1 MKDVDQIII
10 ESAEAAIAASAS
22 SIDRNLI
29 IHYDQL
35 KLFWFTVI
43 CDIKEILTRLNGQS
57 TNDLNQKKVILI
69 FQSNYYCSLRASQNR
84 YFG

>member
-35 KLFWFTVI
+35 YQVSEAAEAAAAEAAEAALLQKL
-43 CDIKEILTRLNGQS
+43 
-57 TNDLNQKKVILI
+57 
-69 FQSNYYCSLRASQNR
+69 
-84 YFG
+84 